1 MPLGI
6 IKKACILGMGTI
18 LYHEL
23 RSKFHK
29 HFFFLV
35 LLLLFLL
42 LFHFAKLSYTKL
54 NICQFSIR
62 FNILQ
67 FDNDTKYIRQRRMRG
82 HLVGLYVRFLC

>member
-6 IKKACILGMGTI
+6 IKKACILGDGYYLISRIKVQVSQT
-18 LYHEL
+18 
-23 RSKFHK
+23 
-29 HFFFLV
+29 FFFLV

-67 FDNDTKYIRQRRMRG
+67 FDNDTKYIRQRRMPG
-82 HLVGLYVRFLC
+82 HLVGLYV